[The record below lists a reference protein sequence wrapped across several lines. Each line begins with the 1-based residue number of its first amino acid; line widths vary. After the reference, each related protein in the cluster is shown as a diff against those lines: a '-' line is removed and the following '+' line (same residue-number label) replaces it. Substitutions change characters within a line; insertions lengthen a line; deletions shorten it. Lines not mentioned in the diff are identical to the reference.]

1 MNHFLHLLILL
12 AALFTTIIALPTTPF
27 DDTSDSWTD
36 PTLDNTDTLLA
47 GTFDG
52 PISQDAPASNNPEK
66 LPPVKT
72 QPQDQ
77 SWSKPLFICCTNARA
92 WVDEPDEKQCR
103 ISIEYIQLSARRK
116 SLLTTMCTAT
126 RDENDTS
133 CTWQGEARYCPKGI
147 RVSFL
152 FFNFLI
158 FDKKRMIKKLKGGG
172 KKRPENETI
181 SAGSDIRL
189 T

>member
-12 AALFTTIIALPTTPF
+12 AALFTPIIALPTTPF
-27 DDTSDSWTD
+27 DATANSWTD
-36 PTLDNTDTLLA
+36 PTLDNADTLLA

-52 PISQDAPASNNPEK
+52 LSASSSTISQDPQASNSLEK

-77 SWSKPLFICCTNARA
+77 NWSQPLFLCCTNTRA
-92 WVDEPDEKQCR
+92 WVDDADEQKCR

-116 SLLTTMCTAT
+116 SLLTSICTAT
-126 RDENDTS
+126 RDDNDSS

-152 FFNFLI
+152 IFNF
-158 FDKKRMIKKLKGGG
+158 
-172 KKRPENETI
+172 
-181 SAGSDIRL
+181 
-189 T
+189 